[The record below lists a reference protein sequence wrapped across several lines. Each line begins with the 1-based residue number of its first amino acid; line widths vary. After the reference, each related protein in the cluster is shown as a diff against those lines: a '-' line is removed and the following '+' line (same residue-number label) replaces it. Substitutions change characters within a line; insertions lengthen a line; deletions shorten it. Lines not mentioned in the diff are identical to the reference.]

1 MPTTTLATLR
11 AFVRR
16 APALGLLGTIGMVGC
31 AEQAEDTIVIGLS
44 ADITTFEP
52 GMISSRD
59 NANIGDHIFSTLF
72 ALTPEGEHVPS
83 LAHTLDISEDGRAY
97 VYTLNEG
104 LTCHDGEPLTAEDAA
119 YSFNRMADP
128 ANRFTGNI
136 PGFVYTSIGLE
147 GAEVLDELRVQINIA
162 QRNPIAFGLMTEV
175 YIYCKDS
182 YEQMSLDEAASNPV
196 GSGPYRL
203 ASWTRGSEV
212 VLEKVKE
219 PGNFQRIVW
228 RIIPEASTRTAELI
242 AGNVDIITNVVPE
255 QIDAINGSGRA
266 EVEVVTGTRRMYVGF
281 NLSEEHAA
289 LPGGDAIQDPAV
301 RRALQYAVDVPTIC
315 QQLLNVECERATGLV
330 NIQNANPNLEPYPYD
345 PETAERLLDEAGW
358 PRGADGT
365 RFSIRMQAG
374 QGRYVNDV
382 NVVLAIVQY
391 LEDVGLDVDLELM
404 EWASVYTPLLRERR
418 MGPLFFL
425 GTGGG
430 LWSPIYDMTD
440 IAQVGSGTNY
450 THWSDDR
457 WFSRWPALVNTDDPA
472 EQREII
478 NEMLEIFYEDGPWLH
493 LYFQPDFYG
502 VSNRIAWEPRRDEH
516 VELFEASLRQ

>member
-1 MPTTTLATLR
+1 MGGVAVALVLASCTTQD
-11 AFVRR
+11 
-16 APALGLLGTIGMVGC
+16 
-31 AEQAEDTIVIGLS
+31 ENTIVVGLS

-59 NANIGDHIFSTLF
+59 NSNIARHLF
-72 ALTPEGEHVPS
+72 AGLFSLTSDGEHIPD
-83 LAHTLDISEDGRAY
+83 LAHTLEVTEDGTGY
-97 VYTLNEG
+97 IYTLREG

-119 YSFNRMADP
+119 YTFNRIGDP
-128 ANRFTGNI
+128 ANRFTGNA
-136 PGFVYTSIGLE
+136 PGFVFTSIGFVD
-147 GAEVLDELRVQINIA
+147 AVALDELRVQINIA
-162 QRNPIAFGLMTEV
+162 RPNPIAFGLITEIHV
-175 YIYCKDS
+175 HCKDS
-182 YEQMSLDEAASNPV
+182 YEQMSLDEAASNPI

-212 VLEKVKE
+212 VLEKVGE
-219 PGNFQRIVW
+219 PGHFDRMVW

-255 QIDAINGSGRA
+255 QIDAIDGSGRA
-266 EVEVVTGTRRMYVGF
+266 QVQVVNGTRRMYVGF
-281 NLSEEHAA
+281 NLSDEHRAM
-289 LPGGDAIQDPAV
+289 PGGEAIQDPDV

-315 QQLLNVECERATGLV
+315 RQLLGVECERATGLV
-330 NIQNANPNLEPYPYD
+330 NIQNANPALTPYPYD

-358 PRGADGT
+358 ERGEDGV

-374 QGRYVNDV
+374 RGRYVNDV
-382 NVVLAIVQY
+382 NVVLAIEQY

-418 MGPLFFL
+418 TGPLFFL

-440 IAQVGSGTNY
+440 IAEVGSGTNY
-450 THWSDDR
+450 TNWSDDR
-457 WFSRWPALVNTDDPA
+457 WFSRWDELTSA
-472 EQREII
+472 ETEEETRRVID
-478 NEMLEIFYEDGPWLH
+478 EMLQVFYDDGPWLH

-502 VSNRIAWEPRRDEH
+502 VSNRIDWTARRDEK
-516 VELFEASLRQ
+516 VYLFNASLR